1 MRQNKD
7 KPKQTGVMT
16 RMGRG
21 FREGSRGM
29 LHRISLDRLIGS
41 RGERFAVSTYALIC
55 GTISIGVM
63 AVAAWMSHS
72 PLIFASLGPSAFL
85 FYYAPRSFSAA
96 PRSAIMGHFI
106 GAVVGYASLR
116 IFFWNENLHTI
127 DHATMDWRFI
137 CTAAFSLGVTSAIMV
152 FLDSPH
158 PPAGSTTLLFSLGL
172 FNKIDQIAFL
182 MLAVIMLTIISV
194 LLNRLAGMQYSI
206 WPGKRER
213 MYRE

>member
-1 MRQNKD
+1 MNPSEAERRRQTKML
-7 KPKQTGVMT
+7 V

-29 LHRISLDRLIGS
+29 LHRINLDRLAGT
-41 RGERFAVSTYALIC
+41 RGERFAISIYALIC

-63 AVAAWMSHS
+63 AGAAWMTHS

-96 PRSAIMGHFI
+96 PRSALMGHFI
-106 GAVVGYASLR
+106 GALAGYASLW
-116 IFFWNENLHTI
+116 IFFGDGRHVIN
-127 DHATMDWRFI
+127 HATMDWRFI
-137 CTAAFSLGVTSAIMV
+137 FTAAFALGITSALMV

-158 PPAGSTTLLFSLGL
+158 PPAGSTTLLFALGF
-172 FNKIDQIAFL
+172 FNKSEQIASL
-182 MLAVIMLTIISV
+182 MLAVVMLTLISV
-194 LLNRLAGMQYSI
+194 LLNRLAGIRYSI